1 METKLILKTD
11 RPCIIQGQVLIL
23 CRLFVTILKIDIQNY
38 EETLSVPPTIQKP
51 PETEEEGDVKEE
63 KVRESRSQILREK
76 S

>member
-11 RPCIIQGQVLIL
+11 RPCITQGQVLIL

-38 EETLSVPPTIQKP
+38 EETLSVPLTIQKP
-51 PETEEEGDVKEE
+51 PETEGEGDVKEE